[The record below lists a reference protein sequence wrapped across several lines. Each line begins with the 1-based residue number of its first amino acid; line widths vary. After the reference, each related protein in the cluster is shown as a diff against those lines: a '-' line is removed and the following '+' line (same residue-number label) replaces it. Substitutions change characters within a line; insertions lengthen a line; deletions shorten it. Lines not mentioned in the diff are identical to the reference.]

1 MNMIDTVA
9 RAIWEKDQEG
19 LDERARVSWSARDPL
34 GDTVKELKRK
44 RCRDLARAAMEALI
58 KPDVAM
64 TCAGTKAANAG
75 GSLSEAY
82 AAMISAALNERSDRA
97 F

>member
-9 RAIWEKDQEG
+9 KAIWEKDQAG
-19 LDERARVSWSARDPL
+19 LDERARVSWDARDPL
-34 GDTVKELKRK
+34 GDTVRELKRK
-44 RCRDLARAAMEALI
+44 RCRDLARAAIEALI

-75 GSLSEAY
+75 GSLSDAY
-82 AAMISAALNERSDRA
+82 AAMISAALKERVDN
-97 F
+97 FF